1 MLVTSSFR
9 ITGLYFTYGCPA
21 LNAAYDGKH
30 YIQNHWSKLQV
41 WVSNLTWSLCLLAV
55 PSESLGYTTLIGVQP
70 QVQPM
75 IVKSTYRD
83 TGLH

>member
-9 ITGLYFTYGCPA
+9 ITVLYFTYGCPA

-30 YIQNHWSKLQV
+30 YIQEPWSKLQV

-55 PSESLGYTTLIGVQP
+55 PLESLGYTTLIGVQP
-70 QVQPM
+70 QVQRM
-75 IVKSTYRD
+75 IVKSTYRI